1 VSRVFLV
8 DERLG
13 LGVQLVIGLEE
24 VEEVVPQPG
33 LQPVQLCQHTQ
44 HRLPEHLHQ
53 LNGYTHNQ

>member
-1 VSRVFLV
+1 VVSRVFLV

-33 LQPVQLCQHTQ
+33 L
-44 HRLPEHLHQ
+44 
-53 LNGYTHNQ
+53 